1 MKRKTKDGGILEFV
15 FYVCFF
21 LVSAYLTLV
30 LLSPLLIQSDNRI
43 LLGIGAASYISN
55 ILMCHQLPERSLE
68 LFGQYM
74 PICSRDTGL
83 FLGVFIACV
92 ASFYS
97 RRLPSILKSSWLA
110 VLSVVP
116 LGIDGLIQLL
126 GFWESTN
133 DIRLAT
139 GLFAGFCISYYT
151 VNVFIGEPKFSR
163 RASNALLVLLPFLA
177 VLLVASVYVGDTYR
191 TKAEI
196 LSRAKA
202 INNTTDINVFYIA
215 PRAFSSSIGRDEY
228 LRNYNDVVLSD
239 VVRMG
244 GGSHQYGVWVAVASG
259 SSSNGRYVFAS
270 GKVDDYFY
278 DAMSGELIAEFEH

>member
-1 MKRKTKDGGILEFV
+1 LKRKTKEWGILEFV
-15 FYVCFF
+15 FYLCFF
-21 LVSAYLTLV
+21 LLLAYLILV

-43 LLGIGAASYISN
+43 LLGIGAVSYISN

-83 FLGVFIACV
+83 FLGMFIACV

-97 RRLPSILKSSWLA
+97 RRLPRILNSGWLA
-110 VLSVVP
+110 ALSVIP
-116 LGIDGLIQLL
+116 LGVDGVMQLF

-133 DIRLAT
+133 IIRIAT
-139 GLFAGFCISYYT
+139 GLFAGFCVSYYA
-151 VNVFIGEPKFSR
+151 VNVFIGEPKISR
-163 RASNALLVLLPFLA
+163 RAFSSLLVLLPLLA
-177 VLLVASVYVGDTYR
+177 ALLAASVYVGGIYQ

-196 LSRAKA
+196 LSRTKA
-202 INNTTDINVFYIA
+202 INNTMDITVSYIA
-215 PRAFSSSIGRDEY
+215 PRAFSYSIARDQY
-228 LRNYNDVVLSD
+228 LGNYNDAVLSD
-239 VVRMG
+239 VTRIG
-244 GGSHQYGVWVAVASG
+244 GNSHGYGVWVAVASN
-259 SSSNGRYVFAS
+259 SSSSGRYVFAS